1 MMTQMTDLIL
11 AQLDSLAE
19 DDDRSADERRL
30 LKIHLLELKSEF
42 SRLSKIEVAASR
54 IAQQTSAEDAMP
66 NLEPVILWLENGCD
80 PKEAVKELRHYQKRM
95 RSNNGIE
102 GRD

>member
-1 MMTQMTDLIL
+1 MTQMTDLIL

-54 IAQQTSAEDAMP
+54 IAQQTSAERAYSLHDELIAALEVP
-66 NLEPVILWLENGCD
+66 NEQN
-80 PKEAVKELRHYQKRM
+80 
-95 RSNNGIE
+95 
-102 GRD
+102 